1 MLLLSPSLLA
11 RLLIAWAVVACGSV
25 SSANPPSAI
34 SADEF
39 RAVVADHCHRCHGGE
54 KTKGKVDL
62 AAVRETEDLLQNAE
76 LMETVIA
83 VLHDGEMPPEEE
95 PPLAEGQ
102 RDQLIGYLQGLLDT
116 SLAVEPYE
124 PTPIRRLN
132 RFQYNNAVV
141 DLLELTRDVFWMP
154 ERMMRRRSDY
164 FNPREGKM
172 PDTVRVQNRPLGK
185 DHDGERPEGFKNVA
199 AFPQDRRAEHGF
211 DNRADHLTLSPLLM
225 EQFLQLSHSIVESKD
240 LNAEECRA
248 WDRFFTP
255 PIEGEPIAV
264 IRERLTKFL
273 RRAFRRPVE
282 REILDRFV
290 AFADKELKNG
300 ASFTDAMKSL
310 VGAAIASPDFLYLYS
325 VEEDPRGEGRQRI
338 DDFELASRLS
348 FFLWISIPDDALLDL
363 AEAGKLSE
371 VGTLAAQIDRMLV
384 DPRASRFC
392 DVFPGQ
398 WLQLD
403 RLVSSIPHPEKYPY
417 FYYLGYRASMHM
429 MMEPL
434 LLFETVYVEDR
445 SIIELLDPKFT
456 WQSDHLR
463 TAYEGGQPRD
473 QSTQTLTYKREPVD
487 DPRRGGV
494 ITNAAVMTMTSTPDR
509 TLPIT
514 RGAWLNSVIFNDPP
528 EPPPADVPPL
538 PEADEEALSKL
549 TIRERFVEHRK
560 REDCRGCHRQI
571 DPMGFALENYGPTGI
586 WRQQYENGRKVDAS
600 GQLFGKYPFA
610 SVVDF
615 KEILLQEKRRFMR
628 GFSAHLLSFALGR
641 ELGPADSPALDKI
654 ADRALD
660 GQDSLRSIMKMVAMS
675 DPFLHK
681 NTRYEA
687 ARQEE
692 PHLND

>member
-1 MLLLSPSLLA
+1 MLRESLSLLGYA
-11 RLLIAWAVVACGSV
+11 IATATFVVFGNVA
-25 SSANPPSAI
+25 SANP
-34 SADEF
+34 SADQF
-39 RAVVADHCHRCHGGE
+39 QAIVAEHCHQCHGGE

-62 AAVRETEDLLQNAE
+62 VAMKQPEDLHQNAE
-76 LMETVIA
+76 LMETMIA
-83 VLHDGEMPPEEE
+83 VLHDGEMPPEDE
-95 PPLAEGQ
+95 PPLAEGE
-102 RDQLIGYLQGLLDT
+102 RAQLITYLEGLLNKSLT
-116 SLAVEPYE
+116 SEPFE
-124 PTPIRRLN
+124 PTPISRMN

-141 DLLELTRDVFWMP
+141 DLLGLTRDVFWMP

-164 FNPREGKM
+164 FKPEDRKM

-185 DHDGERPEGFKNVA
+185 DHDGERPEGFKDVA

-240 LNAEECRA
+240 LNAKECRT
-248 WDRFFTP
+248 WDSFFTQP
-255 PIEGEPIAV
+255 DEGEPIAV
-264 IRERLTKFL
+264 IRERLTTFL

-282 REILDRFV
+282 EETLDRFV
-290 AFADKELKNG
+290 TFASKELENG
-300 ASFTDAMKSL
+300 ASFTETMKTL
-310 VGAAIASPDFLYLYS
+310 VGAAIASPEFLYLYN
-325 VEEDPRGEGRQRI
+325 VEASNEPSERQKI

-348 FFLWISIPDDALLDL
+348 FFLWVSIPDDALLDL
-363 AEAGKLSE
+363 AMAGRLSE
-371 VGTLAAQIDRMLV
+371 PETLAAQIDRMLI
-384 DPRASRFC
+384 DPRAARFC
-392 DVFPGQ
+392 DIFPGQ

-403 RLVSSIPHPEKYPY
+403 RLVSSIPDPEKYAY

-434 LLFETVYVEDR
+434 LLFETAYIEDR

-456 WQSDHLR
+456 WQTDHLR
-463 TAYEGGQPRD
+463 TAYEGAKPKD
-473 QSTQTLTYKREPVD
+473 ESAQTLTYKRVPID
-487 DPRRGGV
+487 DPRQGGV

-509 TLPIT
+509 SLPIT
-514 RGAWLNSVIFNDPP
+514 RGTWVNTVIFNDPP

-571 DPMGFALENYGPTGI
+571 DPLGFALENYGPTGI
-586 WRQQYENGRKVDAS
+586 WRQHYQNGRAIDAS
-600 GQLFGKYPFA
+600 GKVFGKYEFE

-615 KEILLQEKRRFMR
+615 KEIILKEKRRFVR
-628 GFSAHLLSFALGR
+628 GFAAHLLSFALGR

-654 ADRALD
+654 ADHAMD
-660 GQDSLRSIMKMVAMS
+660 GKDSLRSMMKMVAMS
-675 DPFLHK
+675 EPFLHK

-687 ARQEE
+687 ASQEE
-692 PHLND
+692 RIPNN